1 MMELAKQP
9 NVVNCVR
16 ASSATA
22 FDVRH
27 VPGVVESALLPQP
40 FPADIS
46 HGAAELAQMLVAY
59 EHLISQ
65 SLKVF
70 VCQPHSS
77 SFSNLDTHALSAL
90 HAAQ

>member
-1 MMELAKQP
+1 MMELAQKPHIAQIVP
-9 NVVNCVR
+9 IVPLDANMC
-16 ASSATA
+16 
-22 FDVRH
+22 H
-27 VPGVVESALLPQP
+27 VPGIVESALLPQP
-40 FPADIS
+40 FPADTS
-46 HGAAELAQMLVAY
+46 SLVAELAQMLVAY

-77 SFSNLDTHALSAL
+77 SLSNLDTHALSAL